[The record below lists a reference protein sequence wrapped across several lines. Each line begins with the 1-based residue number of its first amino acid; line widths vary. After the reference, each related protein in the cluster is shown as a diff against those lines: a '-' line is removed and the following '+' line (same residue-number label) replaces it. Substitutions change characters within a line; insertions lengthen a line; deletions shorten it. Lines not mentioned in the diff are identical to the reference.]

1 MKKGILN
8 EVNEIR
14 RMMGLVSEQ
23 NDSIMDMLSTAFDK
37 MNLGGVIDSIT
48 DFDIDG
54 IIDAVNELDYELIY
68 DELSKLPKPVA
79 EKLLDYIIEYVDKV
93 SIPGIVGIVD
103 KKQLMD
109 IKKKLMSV
117 WNESSINEQNYMD
130 KFSKSDDNVRV
141 EDFQPFIGKDLYG
154 DVSSPKEGKRIIKKF
169 DIEKGQRPGWD
180 KLQIFTEKNETDSQH
195 DADNQADRNQEFKQF
210 RLTCQSGGLSYW
222 DYGAVRSFPVG
233 EVEPPLAKLIR
244 KTFCLAP
251 GENPYNT
258 TVNEQ
263 SDIKPSP
270 QKSMFPKNDEILNKL
285 PNTPDGGK
293 KVTPDFGSADVIYP
307 NGKTK
312 SGKCWCSEKSGIIIA
327 GCDGIENHCKGATYL
342 PNRI

>member
-23 NDSIMDMLSTAFDK
+23 NDSIMDMLSSAFDK
-37 MNLGGVIDSIT
+37 MNLGGVIDSIGN
-48 DFDIDG
+48 FDIDG
-54 IIDAVNELDYELIY
+54 IIDAVNKLDYDTIY
-68 DELSKLPKPVA
+68 EELSKLPKPVA

-109 IKKKLMSV
+109 IKNKLMSV
-117 WNESSINEQNYMD
+117 WNESSINEQ
-130 KFSKSDDNVRV
+130 
-141 EDFQPFIGKDLYG
+141 
-154 DVSSPKEGKRIIKKF
+154 
-169 DIEKGQRPGWD
+169 
-180 KLQIFTEKNETDSQH
+180 
-195 DADNQADRNQEFKQF
+195 
-210 RLTCQSGGLSYW
+210 
-222 DYGAVRSFPVG
+222 
-233 EVEPPLAKLIR
+233 
-244 KTFCLAP
+244 
-251 GENPYNT
+251 
-258 TVNEQ
+258 
-263 SDIKPSP
+263 SDIKPSA
-270 QKSMFPKNDEILNKL
+270 QKSVFPNNDEILNKL

-312 SGKCWCSEKSGIIIA
+312 SGKCWCSTKDGVVVA